1 MENTQVFKKPKVY
14 ELHESETDLK
24 NTIRDIGLKVTS
36 QRLLILKTLIH
47 GRDHVTAQELF
58 ENVSKVDSSLGF
70 ATVYRFLRTLAENKL
85 VIEVRMG
92 GLPARYEWTKK
103 KSHHDHITCTECGK
117 ICEFENEEIEN
128 LQKQIAR
135 SLGFILT
142 DHVLELYGV
151 CASCQAKKGILPG
164 STQIC

>member
-1 MENTQVFKKPKVY
+1 MANNEVFQKPKVY
-14 ELHESETDLK
+14 DVEQSEIELK
-24 NTIRDIGLKVTS
+24 NIIRDIGLKVTS
-36 QRLLILKTLIH
+36 QRLTILRSLIN

-58 ENVSKVDSSLGF
+58 ENVSQIDNSLGF

-85 VIEVRMG
+85 VTEVRMG

-103 KSHHDHITCTECGK
+103 KSHHDHITCSECGK
-117 ICEFENEEIEN
+117 ICEFENLEIEK
-128 LQKQIAR
+128 LQAEIAK

-151 CASCQAKKGILPG
+151 CSDCQASKGILPG
-164 STQIC
+164 SKSL